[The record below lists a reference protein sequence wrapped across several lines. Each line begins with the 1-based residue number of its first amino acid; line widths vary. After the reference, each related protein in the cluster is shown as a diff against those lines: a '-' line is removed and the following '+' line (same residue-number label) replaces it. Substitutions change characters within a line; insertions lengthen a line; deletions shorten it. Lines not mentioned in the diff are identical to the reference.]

1 MIIIYSLFIFILLKL
16 KTVGKSYVL
25 NFYKYFILMLNIFV
39 IINFYEIVSKKS
51 IFYSFIISGAKHW
64 QTCAFGTNNFRTF
77 SIFIHPI
84 VYGSFLVVLFWCNRY
99 IINNKIKYI
108 LQINVI
114 INLYYTKSRSAW
126 IAIGITLF
134 IYYLKAFFIKIKNNN
149 IKFTYKKVITLIL
162 TCIVL
167 IFILLI
173 FSKDINNILN
183 QIAERFIT
191 ATKDSYNDASRL
203 QRLGTIKIV
212 NNYMFNNGISN
223 LLFGNGCGS
232 VKEFMMNHFV
242 YITGFA
248 TTDNQYVSFF
258 YEFGLIGVSLYIF
271 IVVSSIVK
279 FFKNNDILD
288 ISNLSILCFLSISVS
303 MFFYESYGWIDV
315 FIFLIITMSFSCIKD
330 IKKVGE

>member
-1 MIIIYSLFIFILLKL
+1 
-16 KTVGKSYVL
+16 
-25 NFYKYFILMLNIFV
+25 
-39 IINFYEIVSKKS
+39 
-51 IFYSFIISGAKHW
+51 
-64 QTCAFGTNNFRTF
+64 
-77 SIFIHPI
+77 
-84 VYGSFLVVLFWCNRY
+84 
-99 IINNKIKYI
+99 
-108 LQINVI
+108 
-114 INLYYTKSRSAW
+114 
-126 IAIGITLF
+126 
-134 IYYLKAFFIKIKNNN
+134 
-149 IKFTYKKVITLIL
+149 
-162 TCIVL
+162 
-167 IFILLI
+167 
-173 FSKDINNILN
+173 
-183 QIAERFIT
+183 
-191 ATKDSYNDASRL
+191 
-203 QRLGTIKIV
+203 
-212 NNYMFNNGISN
+212 MFNNGISN